1 MESSKKQNKQKYIPV
16 KTMHYNEI
24 RQGTEPK
31 SGINLML
38 EQSDRAFEIAIII
51 MLKDLVER

>member
-1 MESSKKQNKQKYIPV
+1 
-16 KTMHYNEI
+16 MHYNEI

-38 EQSDRAFEIAIII
+38 EQSDRVFEIAIII